1 MFLRKRYYWIF
12 YLLLILGITFIFLSN
27 NYLLNRT
34 VREISMRL
42 VQIEILSS
50 KTAVDYKVS
59 FYKDH
64 YEVKVYNNIN
74 DLWEIYTRD
83 FYPKGII
90 TDSLPVE
97 FYFSRGR
104 FREYQFKD
112 RNRKTPKSMILY
124 FSYKGS
130 EKKRAL
136 IFFKDNDWKVLG

>member
-1 MFLRKRYYWIF
+1 
-12 YLLLILGITFIFLSN
+12 
-27 NYLLNRT
+27 
-34 VREISMRL
+34 MRL

-64 YEVKVYNNIN
+64 YEVKVYNKIN
-74 DLWEIYTRD
+74 DLWEIYIQD
-83 FYPKGII
+83 GYPKGV
-90 TDSLPVE
+90 SAEPLPVE

-104 FREYQFKD
+104 FRDYQFKD
-112 RNRKTPKSMILY
+112 RNRKTPKSMIIY

-136 IFFKDNDWKVLG
+136 IFFKDDDWKVLG